1 LRYLLGV
8 WICLSLLRLEAHAQP
23 QNNTRTEQVGLNR
36 SPTSGNL
43 SVSLKEAVTLALENN
58 PILKVEK
65 VRVQQARTRI
75 GQQQGDF
82 TPMFNSGTK
91 VNRGDII
98 VASRF
103 YPTGFYNESQK
114 SQSLGIEGKSHV
126 GTKFTFGISYADQLS
141 TSNTQTLSPQY
152 SALASLGF
160 SQALLKDFGRG
171 VSETKI
177 RIAEKGAAIA
187 EGNLFTKISQMIERV
202 EEAYWNFTFLLK
214 ELEGRNRSLVNAREF
229 LAQNENL
236 LRAGRVASVAV
247 LQARAAVAERERDV
261 VMAQTAADQ
270 YEDRLKNLL
279 WLDLNTTHLIPTDAP
294 EQNPVSMDLQK
305 SMEAALQRRPEL
317 RALQSE
323 LEQRD
328 IELKYAGNQK
338 KPRLDLNVQYAHAG
352 LSGKPNTTC
361 IDPTSV
367 LCIPVGTN
375 VSGSIYDSRTA
386 GRDALA
392 NIFSANPYENW
403 SVELK
408 LQIPL
413 GNQTAKEQYAE
424 ASLKRLE
431 TGTNLVSMR
440 DQITIE
446 IRDAIRDAQSAQ
458 KRVDSSREAITYVED
473 QVEGMRRQLDAGL
486 VSSYD
491 LLKAFDEV
499 DKART
504 IELQAMMDFNVALS
518 KLRLAEASG
527 FQKYG
532 IELAEAPQYTFDQVK
547 PIK

>member
-1 LRYLLGV
+1 MKYLLGI
-8 WICLSLLRLEAHAQP
+8 WLCLSLLRPEAQAQP
-23 QNNTRTEQVGLNR
+23 QTTTRTEQVGLNR
-36 SPTSGNL
+36 SSTSGTL
-43 SVSLKEAVTLALENN
+43 SVSLQEAVTLALENN
-58 PILKVEK
+58 PVLKVEK
-65 VRVQQARTRI
+65 VRVQQARSKI
-75 GQQQGDF
+75 GQSEGEF
-82 TPMFNSGTK
+82 APLFNSGTK

-126 GTKFTFGISYADQLS
+126 GTKFTVGLSYADQLS

-152 SALASLGF
+152 SALASIGF
-160 SQALLKDFGRG
+160 SQSLLRDFGRG

-177 RIAEKGAAIA
+177 RVAEKGAAIA
-187 EGNLFTKISQMIERV
+187 EGNLFTKIAQMIERV

-214 ELEGRNRSLVNAREF
+214 EQEGRQRSLDNAREF
-229 LAQNENL
+229 LTQNENL
-236 LRAGRVASVAV
+236 LRAGRVAQVSV
-247 LQARAAVAERERDV
+247 LQARSAVAERERDL
-261 VMAQTAADQ
+261 VMAQAAADQ

-279 WLDLNTTHLIPTDAP
+279 WLDLNTTHLIPTDP
-294 EQNPVSMDLQK
+294 PVQNPVNLDLQK
-305 SMEAALQRRPEL
+305 SLDAALQRRPEI

-323 LEQRD
+323 VEQRD

-338 KPRLDLNVQYAHAG
+338 KPRLDLNVQYAHSG
-352 LSGKPNTTC
+352 LSGKPSTTC
-361 IDPTSV
+361 IDPTSA
-367 LCIPVGTN
+367 LCIPVGSN
-375 VSGSIYDSRTA
+375 VSGSIFDSRTA

-392 NIFSANPYENW
+392 NIFSLNPYENW

-413 GNQTAKEQYAE
+413 SNQAAKEQYSE

-431 TGTNLVSMR
+431 SGTNLVSMR

-446 IRDAIRDAQSAQ
+446 IRDAIREAQSAQ
-458 KRVDSSREAITYVED
+458 KRVDSSREANTYVED

-491 LLKAFDEV
+491 VLKAFDEV

-532 IELAEAPQYTFDQVK
+532 IELSNAPQYSFDQVQPVK
-547 PIK
+547 